1 MARIGVRL
9 ESGPHLTP
17 AQLIELAKLAENRGF
32 ESVWLPEGAGSE
44 ALTHLAAFACNTSRV
59 TLATGILPIYH
70 RTPTLLA
77 MAAGSVDAISGGRFT
92 LGLGVGHRAPVEG
105 GHGIPFDRPMT
116 RMRETVHIVRALLSG
131 EPVTYDGRVYTPR
144 GSKLGFDPLRPD
156 LPIYLAALRPQ
167 MVEMAGEIADG
178 VLLNW
183 ATPEYLEQAVGHLRR
198 GAEKAG
204 RDPSDVDVACYVR
217 TAVVDDVEAAKPW
230 LRRRIAYYFTM
241 DYYVRYFEQ
250 RGFAGEAAAISAALA
265 RGDAQGAA
273 DLVTD
278 AMLDEL
284 AVVGSAEECRRRVDA
299 LRATGL
305 RMPVVA
311 PFVQGDDAMA
321 TFRAVIDAFAQ

>member
-17 AQLIELAKLAENRGF
+17 AQLIELAKLAEDRGF
-32 ESVWLPEGAGSE
+32 ESVWLPEGAGGE

-77 MAAGSVDAISGGRFT
+77 MGAGSVDAISGGRFI
-92 LGLGVGHRAPVEG
+92 LGLGVGHRDPVEG
-105 GHGIPFDRPMT
+105 GHGISFDRPMT
-116 RMRETVHIVRALLSG
+116 RMRETVHIVRALLTG
-131 EPVTYDGRVYTPR
+131 EPVTYDGKVYRPR
-144 GSKLGFDPLRPD
+144 ESKLGFNPLRRN
-156 LPIYLAALRPQ
+156 LPIYLAALRPR

-183 ATPEYLEQAVGHLRR
+183 ATAEYLEQAVELLRR
-198 GAEKAG
+198 GAERAG
-204 RDPSDVDVACYVR
+204 RDPSAVDVACYVR

-265 RGDAQGAA
+265 EGDPEGAA
-273 DLVTD
+273 SVVTD

-284 AVVGSAEECRRRVDA
+284 AVVGSAEECRRKIDA
-299 LRATGL
+299 LRAAGL

>member
-9 ESGPHLTP
+9 ESGPHLAP
-17 AQLIELAKLAENRGF
+17 DKLIELAKLAEARGF
-32 ESVWLPEGAGSE
+32 ESVWLPEGAGGE
-44 ALTHLAAFACNTSRV
+44 AMTQLAAFACNTSRV

-77 MAAGSVDAISGGRFT
+77 MAAGSLDAISGGRFT
-92 LGLGVGHRAPVEG
+92 LGLGVGHRGPVEG

-116 RMRETVHIVRALLSG
+116 RMRETVGIVRGLLSG
-131 EPVTYDGRVYTPR
+131 EPLTYDGKVYRPR
-144 GSKLGFDPLRPD
+144 ESRLGFDPPRRD

-167 MVEMAGEIADG
+167 MVELAGEVADG

-183 ATPEYLEQAVGHLRR
+183 ATADYLEQAVGHLRR

-204 RDPSDVDVACYVR
+204 RDPSTIDVACYVR
-217 TAVVDDVEAAKPW
+217 TAVVDDAEAARPW

-250 RGFAGEAAAISAALA
+250 RGFSGEAAAISDALA
-265 RGDAQGAA
+265 RGDHEAAA
-273 DLVTD
+273 DAVTD

-284 AVVGSAEECRRRVDA
+284 AVVGTAEECRRKIDA
-299 LRATGL
+299 LRTTGL
-305 RMPVVA
+305 RLPVIA
-311 PFVQGDDAMA
+311 PFVQGYDGPAP
-321 TFRAVIDAFAQ
+321 FRAAIEAFAQ

>member
-9 ESGPHLTP
+9 ESGPHLIP
-17 AQLIELAKLAENRGF
+17 GQLTELAKLAESRGF

-77 MAAGSVDAISGGRFT
+77 MGAGSVDAISGGRFI
-92 LGLGVGHRAPVEG
+92 LGLGVGHQAPVEG

-116 RMRETVHIVRALLSG
+116 RMRETVHIVRALLTG
-131 EPVTYDGRVYTPR
+131 EPVTYDGKVYRPR
-144 GSKLGFDPLRPD
+144 ESKLGFNPLRRD

-167 MVEMAGEIADG
+167 MIEMAGEVADG

-183 ATPEYLEQAVGHLRR
+183 ATAEYLEQAVGSLRR

-204 RDPSDVDVACYVR
+204 RDPSTIDVACYVR

-250 RGFAGEAAAISAALA
+250 RGFAGEAAAISAALSE
-265 RGDAQGAA
+265 GDQDAAAGA
-273 DLVTD
+273 VTD

-284 AVVGSAEECRRRVDA
+284 AVVGSAEDCRKKIDS

-305 RMPVVA
+305 RMPIVA

-321 TFRAVIDAFAQ
+321 PFRAVIEAFAQ

>member
-1 MARIGVRL
+1 MARIGVRR

-17 AQLIELAKLAENRGF
+17 GQLVELAKLAEDRGF
-32 ESVWLPEGAGSE
+32 ESVWLPEGAGGE
-44 ALTHLAAFACNTSRV
+44 ALTQLSAFACSTSRI

-77 MAAGSVDAISGGRFT
+77 MGAGSVDAISGGRFI
-92 LGLGVGHRAPVEG
+92 LGLGVGHRDPVEG
-105 GHGIPFDRPMT
+105 GHGIPFDRPTT
-116 RMRETVHIVRALLSG
+116 RMRETVHIVRALLTG
-131 EPVTYDGRVYTPR
+131 EPVTYDGKVYKPR
-144 GSKLGFDPLRPD
+144 DSKLGFNPVRRD

-183 ATPEYLEQAVGHLRR
+183 ATPKYLEQAMGHLRR

-204 RDPSDVDVACYVR
+204 RDPSTIDVACYVR

-230 LRRRIAYYFTM
+230 LRQRIAYYFTM

-250 RGFAGEAAAISAALA
+250 RGFQGEAAAISAALA
-265 RGDAQGAA
+265 GGDHEAA
-273 DLVTD
+273 AAAVTD

-284 AVVGSAEECRRRVDA
+284 AVVGSAEECREKIDS
-299 LRATGL
+299 LRGSGL
-305 RMPVVA
+305 QIPVVA
-311 PFVQGDDAMA
+311 PFVQGGDAMA
-321 TFRAVIDAFAQ
+321 SFRAVIETFVQ

>member
-17 AQLIELAKLAENRGF
+17 GQLIELAKLAEARGF
-32 ESVWLPEGAGSE
+32 ESVWLPEGAGGE
-44 ALTHLAAFACNTSRV
+44 ALTHLAAFACNTSRIN
-59 TLATGILPIYH
+59 LATGILPIYH

-77 MAAGSVDAISGGRFT
+77 MGAGSIDAISGGRFI
-92 LGLGVGHRAPVEG
+92 LGLGVGHRDPVEG
-105 GHGIPFDRPMT
+105 GHGISFDRPMT
-116 RMRETVHIVRALLSG
+116 RMRETVHIVRALLTG
-131 EPVTYDGRVYTPR
+131 EPVTYDGKVYRPR
-144 GSKLGFDPLRPD
+144 ESRLGFNPLRRD
-156 LPIYLAALRPQ
+156 LPIYLAALRPR

-183 ATPEYLEQAVGHLRR
+183 ATAEYLEQAVELLRR
-198 GAEKAG
+198 GAERAG
-204 RDPSDVDVACYVR
+204 RDPSAVDVACYVR

-265 RGDAQGAA
+265 EGDREGAA
-273 DLVTD
+273 GVVTD
-278 AMLDEL
+278 AMLEEL
-284 AVVGSAEECRRRVDA
+284 AVVGSAEECRRRIDA
-299 LRATGL
+299 LRAAGL

>member
-1 MARIGVRL
+1 MARIGVRR

-17 AQLIELAKLAENRGF
+17 GQLVELAKLAEDRGF
-32 ESVWLPEGAGSE
+32 ESVWLPEGAGGE
-44 ALTHLAAFACNTSRV
+44 ALTQFSAFACSTSRI

-77 MAAGSVDAISGGRFT
+77 MGAGSVDAISGGRFI
-92 LGLGVGHRAPVEG
+92 LGLGVVHRYPVEG

-116 RMRETVHIVRALLSG
+116 RMRETVHIVRALLTG
-131 EPVTYDGRVYTPR
+131 EPVTYDGKVYKPR
-144 GSKLGFDPLRPD
+144 DSKLGFNPVRRD

-183 ATPEYLEQAVGHLRR
+183 ATPKYLEQAMGHLRR

-204 RDPSDVDVACYVR
+204 RDPSTIDVACYVR

-230 LRRRIAYYFTM
+230 LRQRIAYYFTM

-250 RGFAGEAAAISAALA
+250 RGFQGEAAAISAALA
-265 RGDAQGAA
+265 GGDHEAA
-273 DLVTD
+273 AAAVTD

-284 AVVGSAEECRRRVDA
+284 AVVGSAEECREKIDS
-299 LRATGL
+299 LRGSGL
-305 RMPVVA
+305 QIPVVA
-311 PFVQGDDAMA
+311 PFVQGGDAMA
-321 TFRAVIDAFAQ
+321 SFRAVIETFAQ